1 MDGGIVS
8 DNGPLNC
15 SRRFVPSTTKT
26 MGKQLGVYNI
36 LDGFTLQFKT
46 KETLK
51 SSDPITWEH

>member
-1 MDGGIVS
+1 MS

-51 SSDPITWEH
+51 SSDPIT